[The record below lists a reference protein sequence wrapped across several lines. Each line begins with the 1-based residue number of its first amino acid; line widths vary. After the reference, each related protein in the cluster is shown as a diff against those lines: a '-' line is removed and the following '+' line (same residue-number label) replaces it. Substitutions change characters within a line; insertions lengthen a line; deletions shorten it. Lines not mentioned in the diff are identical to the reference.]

1 MTACVR
7 AKTLGAILIAAVL
20 AWGGSALAQGSSLG
34 DGVNDFPTEARAD
47 YVFACMATNG
57 QTQEALRRCSCSV
70 DVIASILTY
79 DQYVEADTVL
89 RMRLVAGEKS
99 TLFKTGRG
107 AKQMVET
114 LRRAQAE
121 AEIRCF

>member
-1 MTACVR
+1 MTAR
-7 AKTLGAILIAAVL
+7 ARTTALAAVL
-20 AWGGSALAQGSSLG
+20 FAAVLVQGGAARAQGSAPG
-34 DGVNDFPTEARAD
+34 EGVNDFPTEARAD

-79 DQYVEADTVL
+79 EQYVEADTVL